1 MPPSRPRATDS
12 AYQEVH
18 MALVDRDV
26 GVAVAATATVLSPR
40 AREVVRKG
48 AVYGLAGVLKAG
60 DVAYSTVRGAAR
72 GAQDGVTGPDGNR
85 SSRSSGG
92 RSSGSRSTRSSRSG
106 KRSSGRAK
114 AGSSS

>member
-1 MPPSRPRATDS
+1 
-12 AYQEVH
+12 
-18 MALVDRDV
+18 MALIDRDV

-40 AREVVRKG
+40 AREVARKG

-72 GAQDGVTGPDGNR
+72 GAQQSVSGQDGGQPGTR
-85 SSRSSGG
+85 
-92 RSSGSRSTRSSRSG
+92 RSSGSSRGG

-114 AGSSS
+114 AGASS